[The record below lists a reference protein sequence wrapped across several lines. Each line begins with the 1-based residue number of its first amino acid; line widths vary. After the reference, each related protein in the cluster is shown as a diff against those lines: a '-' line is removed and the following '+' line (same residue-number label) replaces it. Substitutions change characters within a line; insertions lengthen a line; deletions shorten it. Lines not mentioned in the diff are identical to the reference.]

1 MFLHKHFAEIK
12 TSKQVEECKA
22 LPERDYSQRKTA
34 ERIPAPIKR
43 RQTDPGLQG
52 DRRGAENNQGFE
64 ETFGSGGKLGLDEE
78 EEQLCGDSAAVTSF
92 FTPRPPSQAGRLRV
106 V

>member
-1 MFLHKHFAEIK
+1 MLLHKQFAEIK

-34 ERIPAPIKR
+34 ERIPAPIKQ

-52 DRRGAENNQGFE
+52 DRRGAEQP
-64 ETFGSGGKLGLDEE
+64 GLRGNIRKWRE
-78 EEQLCGDSAAVTSF
+78 
-92 FTPRPPSQAGRLRV
+92 AGAG
-106 V
+106 